1 MTTHKPEPKENE
13 VVGVNPDGT
22 VFYFDLEV
30 CAEHARLVLEEL
42 YEKEGKV
49 PNFNFVAAIH
59 SLFMESA
66 IILEAAGWETTQ
78 LVNDMYDSIED
89 SYQYEF
95 NYDEDTDESDD
106 TDE

>member
-1 MTTHKPEPKENE
+1 MATQKPEPKENE

-30 CAEHARLVLEEL
+30 CAEHARLVLEDL
-42 YEKEGKV
+42 YEKEGTV

-59 SLFMESA
+59 ALFMESA

-78 LVNDMYDSIED
+78 LVDDMYNCIED

-95 NYDEDTDESDD
+95 DYDEDPDESDD
-106 TDE
+106 SED